1 MATSSSD
8 LTSTLGK
15 YMDRHL
21 FLPLLDFLKTK
32 GTYPPAEMERAK
44 LEVLFKTNM
53 VDLAM
58 DIYKELHSSSTV
70 PETMNARRAEV
81 VGLMTELQE
90 EVQPILELVQ
100 DQGKVLELRN
110 EKLFNAAYLQQQ
122 FQITPGHIDALH
134 RYAKFVYDTGN
145 YDQAVS
151 LLGHYRALTTNLD
164 KGFSAMWGQ
173 LASAILTNNF
183 DGALELLNALKEQID
198 NRPSTPQVA
207 QLQQRSWLM
216 HWALFLLGNHPSGK
230 TIVADLFFQDKYL
243 NALQTNCAHLLR
255 YLAVAVVTNPRRR
268 GLLKELVRTIGL
280 ERHQHSDAVTL
291 FLEDLYVRCDFEA
304 AQARLADCAKLLD
317 SDFFLS
323 NQEEEFLKHARCAPP
338 PPAPTARARALPP
351 PPRPLTAPRP
361 PPPLRLHIFETYCRI
376 HERIDLASLGQKLGM
391 EQIAAEKWIVKMV
404 SDAQL
409 DAKIDSQSGHVILG
423 SEPPD
428 VYQQIIEKTKGLAL
442 RSAILASHIQK
453 GAIPSA

>member
-323 NQEEEFLKHARCAPP
+323 NQEEEFLKHAR
-338 PPAPTARARALPP
+338 
-351 PPRPLTAPRP
+351 
-361 PPPLRLHIFETYCRI
+361 LHIFETYCRI

>member
-291 FLEDLYVRCDFEA
+291 FRREGPEED
-304 AQARLADCAKLLD
+304 RLASKWAGEPYPKPADN
-317 SDFFLS
+317 FRGF
-323 NQEEEFLKHARCAPP
+323 QEA
-338 PPAPTARARALPP
+338 
-351 PPRPLTAPRP
+351 
-361 PPPLRLHIFETYCRI
+361 
-376 HERIDLASLGQKLGM
+376 G
-391 EQIAAEKWIVKMV
+391 
-404 SDAQL
+404 
-409 DAKIDSQSGHVILG
+409 
-423 SEPPD
+423 
-428 VYQQIIEKTKGLAL
+428 GLAL
-442 RSAILASHIQK
+442 LCTTCCKHRQLSPPDLVDGVSLLQMPDVLRMKAECAATVDIH
-453 GAIPSA
+453 

>member
-134 RYAKFVYDTGN
+134 RYAKFVFDTGN

-323 NQEEEFLKHARCAPP
+323 NQEEEFLKHARCAPSPRPHRP
-338 PPAPTARARALPP
+338 PALPP
-351 PPRPLTAPRP
+351 PPRPLTAP
-361 PPPLRLHIFETYCRI
+361 
-376 HERIDLASLGQKLGM
+376 
-391 EQIAAEKWIVKMV
+391 
-404 SDAQL
+404 
-409 DAKIDSQSGHVILG
+409 
-423 SEPPD
+423 
-428 VYQQIIEKTKGLAL
+428 AL
-442 RSAILASHIQK
+442 RPRLGCTSSRRTAASTSASTSP
-453 GAIPSA
+453 PSARSSAWSRSPPRSGSSRWCPTRSSTRRSTRSRAT